1 MASAVKSTAAKK
13 SWKDDAASWVADARQ
28 DPAVAA
34 AMDAATAARTAAE
47 AARKARAEAVAKQ
60 CADFHVWRK
69 ATRYVTLN
77 VQVSAGVAA
86 NCEGGWEVEPKY
98 AMKQMP
104 NRALCPCCG
113 GSETEMPRQQT
124 AW

>member
-34 AMDAATAARTAAE
+34 AMDAATAARAAAQAE
-47 AARKARAEAVAKQ
+47 RKAHEESVAKQ
-60 CADFHVWRK
+60 CAEFHIWRK
-69 ATRYVTLN
+69 ANRFAPQSVM
-77 VQVSAGVAA
+77 VSPGIGG
-86 NCEGGWEVEPKY
+86 NCEKGWEVEPKFVTK
-98 AMKQMP
+98 MGP
-104 NRALCPCCG
+104 NRAICSCCG
-113 GSETEMPRQQT
+113 GGENAQQR